1 MMKPHVVQP
10 DNSYTIP
17 KRCANGYTGRKEN
30 EMKQYRVIDEYVS
43 MWGDDDEII
52 VDSNEIERLSR
63 EWDVPVEMLLEQV
76 EEIS

>member
-1 MMKPHVVQP
+1 MSQNFYADLSATWIKAALP
-10 DNSYTIP
+10 
-17 KRCANGYTGRKEN
+17 ATGRKEN
-30 EMKQYRVIDEYVS
+30 KMKRYRVIDEYVS

-63 EWDVPVEMLLEQV
+63 EWDVPVELLLEQV